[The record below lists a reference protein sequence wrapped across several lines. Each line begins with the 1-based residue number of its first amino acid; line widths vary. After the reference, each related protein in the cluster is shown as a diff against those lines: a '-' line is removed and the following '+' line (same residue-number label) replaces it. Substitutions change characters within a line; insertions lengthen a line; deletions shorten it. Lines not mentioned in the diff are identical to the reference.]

1 MPRTPPLSVAEA
13 SDRTGIPKRTLQEA
27 IARGRL
33 KAHKLAGAT
42 YRPYL
47 IDVQDLD
54 RYVNSANEAHE

>member
-1 MPRTPPLSVAEA
+1 MAEA

-33 KAHKLAGAT
+33 KAHKLAGST

-54 RYVNSANEAHE
+54 RYVKQRERGA